1 MNSRNTKFFLNVVI
15 SKFNTVYDYRMFLVK
30 NFGIE
35 DVKNELDDV
44 KFSKCGVEDSGKN
57 YYITAKSE
65 RNILNYFEGMTFIQ
79 TFNHFIEVK
88 NFKELLLKDGIIRM
102 PIIFPE
108 KLGRISSID
117 FKWLSLQF
125 LWHY

>member
-1 MNSRNTKFFLNVVI
+1 MNKRNTKFFLNVVI

-44 KFSKCGVEDSGKN
+44 KFSKCSVVESGKS
-57 YYITAKSE
+57 YYIVAKSE
-65 RNILNYFEGMTFIQ
+65 RDILNYFEGMTFIQ

-88 NFKELLLKDGIIRM
+88 TFKEILLKDIV
-102 PIIFPE
+102 
-108 KLGRISSID
+108 
-117 FKWLSLQF
+117 
-125 LWHY
+125 

>member
-1 MNSRNTKFFLNVVI
+1 MNKRHTKFFLNVVI
-15 SKFNTVYDYRMFLVK
+15 SKFDTIYDYRMFLVK

-88 NFKELLLKDGIIRM
+88 NFKELLLKDIV
-102 PIIFPE
+102 
-108 KLGRISSID
+108 
-117 FKWLSLQF
+117 
-125 LWHY
+125 

>member
-1 MNSRNTKFFLNVVI
+1 MNKRHTKFFLNVVI
-15 SKFNTVYDYRMFLVK
+15 SKFDTIYDYRMFLVK

-57 YYITAKSE
+57 YYIMAKGE
-65 RNILNYFEGMTFIQ
+65 RCILNYFEGMIFIQ

-88 NFKELLLKDGIIRM
+88 NFKELLLKDIV
-102 PIIFPE
+102 
-108 KLGRISSID
+108 
-117 FKWLSLQF
+117 
-125 LWHY
+125 

>member
-1 MNSRNTKFFLNVVI
+1 MNKRNTKFFLNVVI

-44 KFSKCGVEDSGKN
+44 KLSKCRVVESGKS
-57 YYITAKSE
+57 YYIVAKSE

-88 NFKELLLKDGIIRM
+88 TFKEILLKDIV
-102 PIIFPE
+102 
-108 KLGRISSID
+108 
-117 FKWLSLQF
+117 
-125 LWHY
+125 